1 MNDRD
6 STIAASLQGL
16 RARRP
21 LPDWQVSRWFNAD
34 RPLQLADLRG
44 RVVLVH
50 VFQMFCPGCVQHAL
64 PQAERIQRALAG
76 PELAVVG
83 LHSAFEHHDR
93 ATDDALATFL
103 QQQQITHP
111 IGVDRREPGRR
122 LPRTL
127 SDWSLSGTPSLL
139 LLDREGLLQGHRF
152 GMLPDREVRG
162 MIRRLIQGS
171 SG

>member
-1 MNDRD
+1 MM
-6 STIAASLQGL
+6 

-34 RPLQLADLRG
+34 APLQLAELSG
-44 RVVLVH
+44 KVVLIH
-50 VFQMFCPGCVQHAL
+50 AFQMFCPGCVQHAL
-64 PQAERIQRALAG
+64 PQAERIHRALAG
-76 PELAVVG
+76 PDLVVVG
-83 LHSAFEHHDR
+83 LHTVFEHHER
-93 ATDDALATFL
+93 ATDDALAAFL

-111 IGVDRREPGRR
+111 IGVDQREPGHR
-122 LPRTL
+122 LPCTL
-127 SDWSLSGTPSLL
+127 RDWRLEGTPSLL